1 MYSFA
6 QRSDTRALDEPLYG
20 HYLRTTGAQH
30 PGRDQVLASMETDG
44 QKVVQEVILG
54 PCDRPVLF
62 MKQMVHHLIGL
73 DLSFL
78 RQTVNVLLVRD
89 PVLVI
94 ASLARKLSAIEMRD
108 TGFAGLSE
116 LRQQLRAW
124 GQDPPVLDSG
134 YLLQDPRGVLN
145 ALCDSIGIAFDP
157 AMLRWEAG
165 NHPENG
171 VWAPYWYEKVEL
183 STGFQPF
190 EEPAGQFPERFF
202 PLLQECRPHYER
214 LKADAIRTVAVT
226 HG

>member
-1 MYSFA
+1 
-6 QRSDTRALDEPLYG
+6 
-20 HYLRTTGAQH
+20 
-30 PGRDQVLASMETDG
+30 
-44 QKVVQEVILG
+44 
-54 PCDRPVLF
+54 
-62 MKQMVHHLIGL
+62 MKQMVHHLIGI
-73 DLSFL
+73 DRSFL

-94 ASLARKLSAIEMRD
+94 ASLARKLSTIEMRD

-116 LRQQLRAW
+116 LRQQLRAF
-124 GQDPPVLDSG
+124 GQDPPVLDAR

-190 EEPAGQFPERFF
+190 EEPAEQLPERFF
-202 PLLQECRPHYER
+202 PLLQECRPHYEL
-214 LKADAIRTVAVT
+214 LKADAIRTVAAASE
-226 HG
+226 